1 MTKKVLGINFGRPNG
16 NDEILL
22 KIALNAAREEG
33 CEVELIRFNDLK
45 ILPCTGCGACH
56 APGRGGKCILKD
68 DMPLLEDHI
77 MDADGIIY
85 ASPIYIWGPTGGF
98 TAMSDRFGPN
108 RDRVLIK
115 WRNGGDMEKVK
126 EAGYDLRIF
135 KERVGAY
142 IAVGGT
148 MNPNYATMA
157 TSLMPCMTHSM
168 QIRIVDELIALD
180 STMPGHVCKHAD
192 KLQKAAELGRNVA
205 RSIGVPKEELEWYG
219 APGTCPYC
227 HHNLFNVS
235 DGNETITCCTCGVEG
250 KVTVNRGRIH
260 VEFDRATQDIRQRET
275 DEEMISHGIE
285 IADHMKL
292 WEPNKEKVMEKMAK
306 YKNYKPTMV
315 KPGPRTNS

>member
-1 MTKKVLGINFGRPNG
+1 MTKRVLGINFGRPNG

-33 CEVELIRFNDLK
+33 CEVELIRYNEWK

-56 APGRGGKCILKD
+56 APGRGGKCVLKD
-68 DMPLLEDHI
+68 DMELLEDRI
-77 MDADGIIY
+77 LDADGIIY

-126 EAGYDLRIF
+126 EAGYDLRMW

-168 QIRIVDELIALD
+168 QIRVVDELIALD

-205 RSIGVPKEELEWYG
+205 RSIGVPKEELQWYG
-219 APGTCPYC
+219 ESGTCPYC

-250 KVTVNRGRIH
+250 KVTINRGRIH

-275 DEEMISHGIE
+275 DEEMISHGVE

-292 WEPNKEKVMEKMAK
+292 WEPNKDKVMEKMVK
-306 YKNYKPTMV
+306 YKNYKPAMV
-315 KPGPRTNS
+315 KPARLTKA